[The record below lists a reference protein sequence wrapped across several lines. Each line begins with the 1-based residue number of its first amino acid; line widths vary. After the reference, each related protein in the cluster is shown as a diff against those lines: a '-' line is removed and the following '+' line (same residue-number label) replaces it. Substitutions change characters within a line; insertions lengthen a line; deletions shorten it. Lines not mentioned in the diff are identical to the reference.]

1 MRIDFVKSDVT
12 AVGVPFYDYAALG
25 RERGPELL
33 TQIEAVLRR
42 GAFIMQAEVSQF
54 EANLASYLGAGEVVG
69 VGNCTD
75 GLELILLA
83 SGIGPGDEVILPA
96 HTFVATAGAVVAVGA
111 TPRFAEVG
119 PAHDIDPADLMRV
132 ASPRT
137 KAVIP
142 VSLNG
147 RCADLDAVVD
157 IASSQGWLVI
167 EDAAQAVGARLNGRA
182 AGTWGIAG
190 AFSFYPAKTL
200 GAVGD
205 AGAIVT
211 TDAELA
217 ERLRMLRDHGRTDAG
232 EVRSWGRN
240 SRLDN
245 LQAAVLLVQL
255 QHYDTDVRRRR
266 DIAARY
272 LDELGGV
279 SSLRLP
285 ELDSAGRF
293 DVCQNFEI
301 EADDRDQLKLALS
314 EKGIGTAL
322 PWGGKAITDFE
333 GLKTTDATPRTSELL
348 QSLLLL
354 PLHQYMED
362 RDVDAV
368 IEAVLAVRV

>member
-1 MRIDFVKSDVT
+1 MKSDVT
-12 AVGVPFYDYAALG
+12 ATKVPFYDYAALG
-25 RERGPELL
+25 RERGSELL
-33 TQIEAVLRR
+33 TQIDGVLRR
-42 GAFIMQAEVSQF
+42 GAFIMQAEVSEF
-54 EANLASYLGAGEVVG
+54 EASLASHLGEGEVVG

-83 SGIGPGDEVILPA
+83 CGIGPGDEVILPA

-119 PAHDIDPADLMRV
+119 PAHDIDPAELMRL
-132 ASPRT
+132 ATPRT

-147 RCADLDAVVD
+147 RCADLDAVVE
-157 IASSQGWLVI
+157 IATGQGWLVI

-200 GAVGD
+200 GAIGD

-211 TDAELA
+211 TDPDLA
-217 ERLRMLRDHGRTDAG
+217 DRLRRLRDHGRTESGD
-232 EVRSWGRN
+232 VKFWGRN

-245 LQAAVLLVQL
+245 LQAAVLVVQL
-255 QHYDTDVRRRR
+255 QHYEADVLRRRE
-266 DIAARY
+266 IASRY
-272 LDELGGV
+272 LDELAAV

-285 ELDSAGRF
+285 ELDAVGRF

-301 EADDRDQLKLALS
+301 EADDRDQLRAELADR
-314 EKGIGTAL
+314 GIGTAL

-333 GLKTTDATPRTSELL
+333 GLNTGDATPHTSSLL
-348 QSLLLL
+348 RSLLLL
-354 PLHQYMED
+354 PLHQYLD
-362 RDVDAV
+362 DQDVDAV
-368 IEAVLAVRV
+368 VDAVLAVRG